1 MTSIRNRIPDIL
13 TGHMLAAAP
22 TGGGKS
28 HGIGKLVEELHE
40 TNRPFVI
47 LDTKMINHVG
57 LAIGLNKTLSEKS
70 PKRVKIF
77 RVFPDTE
84 LDTEDYMRMLDQIP
98 YLLIIPVKGTPLAN
112 LVRENLKVMT
122 ACQRLEQP
130 RHIIIEEAHHYLKS
144 PQNPMEEMAWIF
156 REGRTYRIW
165 GWALTQRIQS
175 FPKDVWANCYWSYL
189 MRFHIPQDIS
199 YCAALIPNF
208 GDINEDLNHHDILL
222 YDMLR
227 RKKPPYEIIRANEIK
242 RKTQHLG

>member
-77 RVFPDTE
+77 RVFPDSFSPGGKVFVP
-84 LDTEDYMRMLDQIP
+84 LKCGRAAGA
-98 YLLIIPVKGTPLAN
+98 KG
-112 LVRENLKVMT
+112 
-122 ACQRLEQP
+122 
-130 RHIIIEEAHHYLKS
+130 
-144 PQNPMEEMAWIF
+144 
-156 REGRTYRIW
+156 
-165 GWALTQRIQS
+165 
-175 FPKDVWANCYWSYL
+175 
-189 MRFHIPQDIS
+189 
-199 YCAALIPNF
+199 
-208 GDINEDLNHHDILL
+208 
-222 YDMLR
+222 
-227 RKKPPYEIIRANEIK
+227 
-242 RKTQHLG
+242 